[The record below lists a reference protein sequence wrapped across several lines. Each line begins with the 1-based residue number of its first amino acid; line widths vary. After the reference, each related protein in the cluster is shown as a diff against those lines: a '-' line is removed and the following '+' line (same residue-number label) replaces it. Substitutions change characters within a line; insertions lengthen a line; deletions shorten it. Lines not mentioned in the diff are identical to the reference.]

1 MKRTTTILIAICVS
15 ALFANGKQISQNAAL
30 SAARKYSRT
39 GQVAP
44 AKNLRSDKTN
54 NAPYYAFNLEQGYV
68 IVSGDDE
75 MTELVGYAENG
86 FFDAENVPPQMQL
99 WLDGYAE
106 YVAAVQSGKAKAR
119 KILLSDSPSV
129 VVEPLVTT
137 KWNQDAPF
145 NNFAPEYTDDNNNTQ
160 RCATGCAATAMAQI
174 MKFHNWPEQ
183 GVGHYSYEHQ
193 SFGTISSN
201 FSEHVYDWTN
211 MIDRYNNG
219 EYSNVQA
226 DAVALLMKDCGVSLN
241 MNYGPVSGA
250 SIYSYTPAFKN
261 YFRYSSR
268 TVNRSGCETAEF
280 TRIITDELQEGRP
293 IIYCGTGEDGG
304 HAFVVD
310 GYDTNYFLHVNWG
323 WGGYSD
329 GYFDMN
335 YMDPAGLGIGGGSG
349 AFKWNQGIVLARP
362 LKDGVEPY
370 EFIQQLCFV
379 LFNDVQGGIFCKQ
392 EMPANKGDDVTI
404 LLRNT
409 ANLSGESFFGSLN
422 VGVFDDSGALV
433 TMGNE
438 ERLENNNGELLEFQS
453 GRLYSVDLPMTLNTA
468 GIADGNY
475 IVRAMSKA
483 NGNVWRKFASTD
495 CLNMTVADGKV
506 SLVSP
511 TPNIS
516 LTGIGSYNGNVYKGN
531 PFSVNITI
539 HNGSSIP
546 ADGSILF
553 KVTDSETGDALSGSL
568 RAIVYDNCDFR
579 SNIAFSTTNDFF
591 AIGKTYNISFTGFQT
606 TDGKTLP
613 INNTIPLSFSIV
625 ENTEVQSSLTFF
637 NIEGSPFGMTVSN
650 ENFNKAD
657 DTMVSINCLG
667 NANEETY
674 QGYIAI
680 ETLNLHTGSKW
691 HTSLGLTERYIA
703 IETLNLH
710 TGSKWHT
717 SLGLTENIP
726 QGAYYPQINTPF
738 KALPIATADDGVY
751 RLSTVSQEIRNG
763 YLFPDWLYTTN
774 TSHIDFRVNGSDVT
788 VLHPVDEVAFS
799 AAPESYPTIGTNCTF
814 NLDLEN
820 KNDKSE
826 TISAGMYFVDQDNN
840 GIGLAQVDGIILKAY
855 EQQTVPVTV
864 FIDPAKFHERTHYAA
879 YPVIRKGESYILGVP
894 YEFNGATSGINDVN
908 AVNVKAYPNPVV
920 DVLHVNVEA
929 LRIDVYNAGGALVAD
944 ASNADSVNVAHLP
957 AGYYIAVVATAD
969 GTARIPFVK
978 K

>member
-1 MKRTTTILIAICVS
+1 MKRATTILIAICVS

-219 EYSNVQA
+219 EYSSEQA

-250 SIYSYTPAFKN
+250 SIYSYYPAFKN

-280 TRIITDELQEGRP
+280 TKIITDELQEGRP

-335 YMDPAGLGIGGGSG
+335 YMDPTGLGIGGGSG

-379 LFNDVQGGIFCKQ
+379 PYDDVKGGIFCEQ
-392 EMPANKGDDVTI
+392 EMPANKGDVVTI

-438 ERLENNNGELLEFQS
+438 ERIENNNGELLEFQS
-453 GRLYSVDLPMTLNTA
+453 GSLYSVDIPMTLNTA

-483 NGNVWRKFASTD
+483 DGDVWRKFASTD

-506 SLVSP
+506 YLSAP

-516 LTGIGSYNGNVYKGN
+516 MVGIGSYDTATYKG
-531 PFSVNITI
+531 FSFNADVTV
-539 HNGSSIP
+539 HNSSSIP
-546 ADGSILF
+546 VDGSIMF
-553 KVTDSETGDALSGSL
+553 TVTDSETGDALSGSL
-568 RAIVYDNCDFR
+568 RAIVYDNCDFKAR
-579 SNIAFSTTNDFF
+579 ISFPTTYDFF
-591 AIGKTYNISFTGFQT
+591 VIGKTYNISFTGFQT

-613 INNTIPLSFSIV
+613 INNAIPLSFSIV
-625 ENTEVQSSLTFF
+625 ENAEVQNSLTFF
-637 NIEGSPFGMTVSN
+637 NINGNPFGMTVSN
-650 ENFNKAD
+650 ENFSKTD
-657 DTMVSINCLG
+657 DTMVSINCIG
-667 NANEETY
+667 NANKETY
-674 QGYIAI
+674 MGYIGI
-680 ETLNLHTGSKW
+680 ETYNLHTGSKW
-691 HTSLGLTERYIA
+691 YSA
-703 IETLNLH
+703 IFKTVD
-710 TGSKWHT
+710 
-717 SLGLTENIP
+717 IP
-726 QGAYYPQINTPF
+726 QGAYYAQLNAPF
-738 KALPIATADDGVY
+738 KALPIATAAGDGVY
-751 RLSTVSQEIRNG
+751 RLSTVSREIRKE

-774 TSHIDFRVNGSDVT
+774 SSHIDFRVNGSDVT

-814 NLDLEN
+814 NIDLEN

-840 GIGLAQVDGIILKAY
+840 GIGLAQVDGITLKAY

-864 FIDPAKFHERTHYAA
+864 FIDPAKFHERSHYAA
-879 YPVIRKGESYILGVP
+879 YPVIRKGESYILGEP
-894 YEFNGATSGINDVN
+894 YEFNGAISGINDVN
-908 AVNVKAYPNPVV
+908 AVNVKAYPNPAV

>member
-129 VVEPLVTT
+129 VVEPLVST

-219 EYSNVQA
+219 EYSSEQA

-250 SIYSYTPAFKN
+250 SIYSYYPAFKN

-280 TRIITDELQEGRP
+280 TKIITDELQEGRP

-335 YMDPAGLGIGGGSG
+335 YMDPTGLGIGGGSG

-379 LFNDVQGGIFCKQ
+379 PYDDVKGGIFCEQ
-392 EMPANKGDDVTI
+392 EMPANKGDVVTI

-438 ERLENNNGELLEFQS
+438 ERIENNNGELLEFQS
-453 GRLYSVDLPMTLNTA
+453 GSLYSVDLPMTLNTA

-483 NGNVWRKFASTD
+483 DGDVWRKFASTD

-506 SLVSP
+506 YLSAP

-516 LTGIGSYNGNVYKGN
+516 MVGIGSYDTATYKG
-531 PFSVNITI
+531 FSFNADVTV
-539 HNGSSIP
+539 HNSSSIP
-546 ADGSILF
+546 VDGSIMF
-553 KVTDSETGDALSGSL
+553 TVTDSETGDALSGSL
-568 RAIVYDNCDFR
+568 RAIVYDNCDFKAR
-579 SNIAFSTTNDFF
+579 ISFPTTYDFF
-591 AIGKTYNISFTGFQT
+591 VIGKTYNISFTGFQT

-613 INNTIPLSFSIV
+613 INNAIPLSFSIV
-625 ENTEVQSSLTFF
+625 ENAEVQNSLTFF
-637 NIEGSPFGMTVSN
+637 NINGNPFGMTVSN
-650 ENFNKAD
+650 ENFSKTD
-657 DTMVSINCLG
+657 DTMVSINCIG
-667 NANEETY
+667 NANKETY
-674 QGYIAI
+674 MGYIGI
-680 ETLNLHTGSKW
+680 ETYNLHTGSKW
-691 HTSLGLTERYIA
+691 YSA
-703 IETLNLH
+703 IFKTVD
-710 TGSKWHT
+710 
-717 SLGLTENIP
+717 IP
-726 QGAYYPQINTPF
+726 QGAYYAQLNAPF
-738 KALPIATADDGVY
+738 KALPIATAAGDGVY
-751 RLSTVSQEIRNG
+751 RLSTVSREIRKE

-774 TSHIDFRVNGSDVT
+774 SSHIDFRVNGSDVT

-864 FIDPAKFHERTHYAA
+864 FIDPAKFHERSHYAA
-879 YPVIRKGESYILGVP
+879 YPVIRKGESYILGEP
-894 YEFNGATSGINDVN
+894 YEFNGAISGINDVN
-908 AVNVKAYPNPVV
+908 AVNVKAYPNPAV

>member
-219 EYSNVQA
+219 EYSSEQA

-250 SIYSYTPAFKN
+250 SIYSYYPAFKN

-280 TRIITDELQEGRP
+280 TKIITDELQEGRP

-335 YMDPAGLGIGGGSG
+335 YMDPTGLGIGGGSG

-379 LFNDVQGGIFCKQ
+379 PYDDVKGGIFCEQ
-392 EMPANKGDDVTI
+392 EMPANKGDVVTI

-438 ERLENNNGELLEFQS
+438 ERIENNNGELLEFQS
-453 GRLYSVDLPMTLNTA
+453 GSLYSVDLPMTLNTA

-483 NGNVWRKFASTD
+483 NGDVWRKFASTD

-506 SLVSP
+506 YLSAP

-516 LTGIGSYNGNVYKGN
+516 MVGIGSYDTATYKG
-531 PFSVNITI
+531 FSFNADVTV
-539 HNGSSIP
+539 HNSSSIP
-546 ADGSILF
+546 VDGSIMF
-553 KVTDSETGDALSGSL
+553 TVTDSETGDALSGSL
-568 RAIVYDNCDFR
+568 RAIVYDNCDFKAR
-579 SNIAFSTTNDFF
+579 ISFPTTYDFF
-591 AIGKTYNISFTGFQT
+591 VIGKTYNISFTGFQT

-613 INNTIPLSFSIV
+613 INNAIPLSFSIV
-625 ENTEVQSSLTFF
+625 ENAEVQNSLTFF
-637 NIEGSPFGMTVSN
+637 NIDGSPFGMTVSN
-650 ENFNKAD
+650 ENFSKTD
-657 DTMVSINCLG
+657 DTMVSINCIG
-667 NANEETY
+667 NANKETY
-674 QGYIAI
+674 MGYIGI
-680 ETLNLHTGSKW
+680 ETYNLHTGSKW
-691 HTSLGLTERYIA
+691 YSA
-703 IETLNLH
+703 IFKTVD
-710 TGSKWHT
+710 
-717 SLGLTENIP
+717 IP
-726 QGAYYPQINTPF
+726 QGAYYAQLNAPF
-738 KALPIATADDGVY
+738 KALPIATAAGDGVY
-751 RLSTVSQEIRNG
+751 RLSTVSREIRKE

-774 TSHIDFRVNGSDVT
+774 SSHIDFRVNGSDVT

-799 AAPESYPTIGTNCTF
+799 AAPESYPAIGTNCTF

-864 FIDPAKFHERTHYAA
+864 FIDPAKFHERSHYAA

-894 YEFNGATSGINDVN
+894 YEFNGAISGINDVN

>member
-99 WLDGYAE
+99 WLNGYAE

-280 TRIITDELQEGRP
+280 TKIITDELQEGRP

-335 YMDPAGLGIGGGSG
+335 YMDPTGLGIGGGSG

-379 LFNDVQGGIFCKQ
+379 LFNDVQGGIFCEQ

-422 VGVFDDSGALV
+422 VGVFDNSGALV

-438 ERLENNNGELLEFQS
+438 ERIENNNGELLEFQS
-453 GRLYSVDLPMTLNTA
+453 GSLYSVDLPMTLNTA

-483 NGNVWRKFASTD
+483 NGDVWRKFASTD

-506 SLVSP
+506 YLSAP
-511 TPNIS
+511 TPNI
-516 LTGIGSYNGNVYKGN
+516 TMVGIGSYDTATYKG
-531 PFSVNITI
+531 FSFNADVTV
-539 HNGSSIP
+539 HNSSSIP
-546 ADGSILF
+546 VDGSIMF
-553 KVTDSETGDALSGSL
+553 TVTDSETGDALSGSL
-568 RAIVYDNCDFR
+568 RAIVYDNCDFKAR
-579 SNIAFSTTNDFF
+579 ISFPTTSDFF
-591 AIGKTYNISFTGFQT
+591 VIGKTYNISFTGFQT

-613 INNTIPLSFSIV
+613 INNAIPLSFSIV
-625 ENTEVQSSLTFF
+625 ENAEVQNSLTFF
-637 NIEGSPFGMTVSN
+637 NINGNPFGMTVSN
-650 ENFNKAD
+650 ENFSKTD
-657 DTMVSINCLG
+657 DTMVSINCIG
-667 NANEETY
+667 NANKETY
-674 QGYIAI
+674 MGYIGI
-680 ETLNLHTGSKW
+680 ETYNLHTGSKW
-691 HTSLGLTERYIA
+691 YSA
-703 IETLNLH
+703 IFKTIDI
-710 TGSKWHT
+710 T
-717 SLGLTENIP
+717 
-726 QGAYYPQINTPF
+726 QGAYYAQLNAPF
-738 KALPIATADDGVY
+738 KALPIATAAGDGVY
-751 RLSTVSQEIRNG
+751 RLSTVSREIRKE

-774 TSHIDFRVNGSDVT
+774 SSHIDFRVNGSDVT

-840 GIGLAQVDGIILKAY
+840 GIGLAQVDGITLKAY

-864 FIDPAKFHERTHYAA
+864 FIDPAKFHEGTHYAA

-908 AVNVKAYPNPVV
+908 AVNVKAYPNPAV

-929 LRIDVYNAGGALVAD
+929 QRIDVYNAGGALVAN

>member
-44 AKNLRSDKTN
+44 AKNLRSEKTN

-379 LFNDVQGGIFCKQ
+379 LFNDVQGGIFCEQ

-422 VGVFDDSGALV
+422 VGVFNDSGALV

-438 ERLENNNGELLEFQS
+438 ERIENNNGELLEFQS
-453 GRLYSVDLPMTLNTA
+453 GSLYSVDLPMTLNTA

-483 NGNVWRKFASTD
+483 NGDVWRKFASTD
-495 CLNMTVADGKV
+495 CLNITVADGKV
-506 SLVSP
+506 YLSAP

-591 AIGKTYNISFTGFQT
+591 AIGKTYNISFTEFQT

-613 INNTIPLSFSIV
+613 INNAIPLSFSIV
-625 ENTEVQSSLTFF
+625 ENAEVQNSLTFF
-637 NIEGSPFGMTVSN
+637 NINGNPFGMTVSN
-650 ENFNKAD
+650 ENFSKAD

-674 QGYIAI
+674 QG
-680 ETLNLHTGSKW
+680 
-691 HTSLGLTERYIA
+691 YIA

-751 RLSTVSQEIRNG
+751 RLSTVSREIRKE

-774 TSHIDFRVNGSDVT
+774 SSYIDFRVNGSDVT

-864 FIDPAKFHERTHYAA
+864 FIDPAKFHEGTHYAA
-879 YPVIRKGESYILGVP
+879 YPVIFKGESYISGEP

-908 AVNVKAYPNPVV
+908 AVNVKAYPNPAV

>member
-250 SIYSYTPAFKN
+250 SIYSYYPAFKN

-280 TRIITDELQEGRP
+280 TKIITDELQEGRP

-335 YMDPAGLGIGGGSG
+335 YMDPTGLGIGGGSG

-379 LFNDVQGGIFCKQ
+379 PYDDVKGGIFCEQ
-392 EMPANKGDDVTI
+392 EMPANKGDVVTI

-438 ERLENNNGELLEFQS
+438 ERIENNNGELLEFQS
-453 GRLYSVDLPMTLNTA
+453 GSLYSVDLPMTLNTA

-483 NGNVWRKFASTD
+483 NGDVWRKFASTD

-506 SLVSP
+506 YLSAP

-516 LTGIGSYNGNVYKGN
+516 MVGIGSYDTATYKG
-531 PFSVNITI
+531 FSFNADVTV
-539 HNGSSIP
+539 HNSSSIP
-546 ADGSILF
+546 VDGSIMF
-553 KVTDSETGDALSGSL
+553 TVTDSETGDALSGSL
-568 RAIVYDNCDFR
+568 RAIVYDNCDFKAR
-579 SNIAFSTTNDFF
+579 ISFPTTYDFF
-591 AIGKTYNISFTGFQT
+591 VIGKTYNISFTGFQT

-613 INNTIPLSFSIV
+613 INNAIPLSFYIV
-625 ENTEVQSSLTFF
+625 ENAEVQNSLTFF
-637 NIEGSPFGMTVSN
+637 NINGNPFGMTVSN
-650 ENFNKAD
+650 ENFSKTD
-657 DTMVSINCLG
+657 DTMVSINCIG
-667 NANEETY
+667 NANKETY
-674 QGYIAI
+674 MGYIGI
-680 ETLNLHTGSKW
+680 ETYNLHTGSKW
-691 HTSLGLTERYIA
+691 YSA
-703 IETLNLH
+703 IFKTVD
-710 TGSKWHT
+710 
-717 SLGLTENIP
+717 IP
-726 QGAYYPQINTPF
+726 QGAYYAQLNAPF
-738 KALPIATADDGVY
+738 KALPIATAAGDGVY
-751 RLSTVSQEIRNG
+751 RLSTVSREIRKE

-774 TSHIDFRVNGSDVT
+774 SSHIDFRVNGSDVT

-799 AAPESYPTIGTNCTF
+799 AAPESYPAIGTNCTF

-855 EQQTVPVTV
+855 EQHTVPVTV
-864 FIDPAKFHERTHYAA
+864 FIDPAKFHERSHYAA

-894 YEFNGATSGINDVN
+894 YEFNGAISGINDVN
-908 AVNVKAYPNPVV
+908 AVNVKAYPNPAV

-929 LRIDVYNAGGALVAD
+929 LRIDVYNAGGVLVAD

>member
-1 MKRTTTILIAICVS
+1 MRIGIIRQWKTDFPECSPFGCAQIL
-15 ALFANGKQISQNAAL
+15 QNWT
-30 SAARKYSRT
+30 SR
-39 GQVAP
+39 P

-193 SFGTISSN
+193 SFGTISSD
-201 FSEHVYDWTN
+201 FSKHVYDWTN

-280 TRIITDELQEGRP
+280 TKIITDELQEGRP

-379 LFNDVQGGIFCKQ
+379 LFNDVQGGIFCEQ
-392 EMPANKGDDVTI
+392 EMPANKGDVVTI

-691 HTSLGLTERYIA
+691 HTSLGLTE
-703 IETLNLH
+703 
-710 TGSKWHT
+710 
-717 SLGLTENIP
+717 NIP

-751 RLSTVSQEIRNG
+751 RLSTVSREIRKE

-864 FIDPAKFHERTHYAA
+864 FIDTAKFHEGTHYIA
-879 YPVIRKGESYILGVP
+879 YPVIFKGESYISGEP

-908 AVNVKAYPNPVV
+908 AVNVKVYPNPVV
-920 DVLHVNVEA
+920 NVLHVNVEA

>member
-1 MKRTTTILIAICVS
+1 MRIGIIRQWKTDFPECSPFGCAQIL
-15 ALFANGKQISQNAAL
+15 QNWT
-30 SAARKYSRT
+30 SR
-39 GQVAP
+39 P

-268 TVNRSGCETAEF
+268 TINRSGCETAEF

-438 ERLENNNGELLEFQS
+438 ERIENNNGELLEFQS

-691 HTSLGLTERYIA
+691 HTSLGLTE
-703 IETLNLH
+703 
-710 TGSKWHT
+710 
-717 SLGLTENIP
+717 NIP

-840 GIGLAQVDGIILKAY
+840 GIGLAQVDGITLKAY

-864 FIDPAKFHERTHYAA
+864 FIDTAKFHEGTHYIA
-879 YPVIRKGESYILGVP
+879 YPVIFKGESYISGEP

-908 AVNVKAYPNPVV
+908 AVNVKVYPNPVV
-920 DVLHVNVEA
+920 NVLHVNVEA

>member
-1 MKRTTTILIAICVS
+1 MRIGIIRQWKTDFPECSPFGCAQIL
-15 ALFANGKQISQNAAL
+15 QNWT
-30 SAARKYSRT
+30 SR
-39 GQVAP
+39 P

-625 ENTEVQSSLTFF
+625 ENAEVQNSLTFF
-637 NIEGSPFGMTVSN
+637 NINGNPFGMTVSN
-650 ENFNKAD
+650 ENFSKTD
-657 DTMVSINCLG
+657 DTMVSINCIG
-667 NANEETY
+667 NANKETY
-674 QGYIAI
+674 MGYIGI
-680 ETLNLHTGSKW
+680 ET
-691 HTSLGLTERYIA
+691 Y
-703 IETLNLH
+703 NLH

-774 TSHIDFRVNGSDVT
+774 SSHIDFRVNGSDVT

-814 NLDLEN
+814 NLNLEN

-840 GIGLAQVDGIILKAY
+840 GIGLAQVDGITLKAY

-864 FIDPAKFHERTHYAA
+864 FIDTAKFHEGTHYIA
-879 YPVIRKGESYILGVP
+879 YPVIFKGESYISGEP

-908 AVNVKAYPNPVV
+908 AVNVKVYPNPVV
-920 DVLHVNVEA
+920 NVLHVNVEA

>member
-219 EYSNVQA
+219 EYSNMQA

-250 SIYSYTPAFKN
+250 SIYSYYPAFKN

-280 TRIITDELQEGRP
+280 TKIITDELQEGRP
-293 IIYCGTGEDGG
+293 LIYCGTGEDGG

-335 YMDPAGLGIGGGSG
+335 YMDPTGLGIGGGSG

-379 LFNDVQGGIFCKQ
+379 PYDDVKGGIFCEQ
-392 EMPANKGDDVTI
+392 EMPANKGDVVTI

-438 ERLENNNGELLEFQS
+438 ERIENNNGELLEFQS
-453 GRLYSVDLPMTLNTA
+453 GSLYSVDLPMTLNTA

-506 SLVSP
+506 YLSAP

-516 LTGIGSYNGNVYKGN
+516 MVGIGSYDTATYKG
-531 PFSVNITI
+531 FSFNADVTV
-539 HNGSSIP
+539 HNSSSIP
-546 ADGSILF
+546 VDGSIMF
-553 KVTDSETGDALSGSL
+553 TVTDSETGDALSGSL
-568 RAIVYDNCDFR
+568 RAIVYDNCDFKAR
-579 SNIAFSTTNDFF
+579 ISFPTTYDFF
-591 AIGKTYNISFTGFQT
+591 VIGKTYNISFTGFQT

-613 INNTIPLSFSIV
+613 INNAIPLSFSIV
-625 ENTEVQSSLTFF
+625 ENAEVQNSLTFF
-637 NIEGSPFGMTVSN
+637 NINGNPFGMTVSN
-650 ENFNKAD
+650 ENFSKTD
-657 DTMVSINCLG
+657 DTMVSINCIG
-667 NANEETY
+667 NANKETY
-674 QGYIAI
+674 MGYIGI
-680 ETLNLHTGSKW
+680 ETYNLHTGSKW
-691 HTSLGLTERYIA
+691 YSA
-703 IETLNLH
+703 IFKTVD
-710 TGSKWHT
+710 
-717 SLGLTENIP
+717 IP
-726 QGAYYPQINTPF
+726 QGAYYAQLNAPF
-738 KALPIATADDGVY
+738 KALPIATAAGDGVY
-751 RLSTVSQEIRNG
+751 RLSTVSREIRKE

-774 TSHIDFRVNGSDVT
+774 SSHIDFRVNGSDVT

-864 FIDPAKFHERTHYAA
+864 FIDPAKFLERSHYAA

-894 YEFNGATSGINDVN
+894 YEFNGAISGINDVN
-908 AVNVKAYPNPVV
+908 AVNVKAYPNPAV

>member
-219 EYSNVQA
+219 EYSNMQA
-226 DAVALLMKDCGVSLN
+226 DAVALLMKDCGVSFN

-250 SIYSYTPAFKN
+250 SIYSYYPAFKN

-280 TRIITDELQEGRP
+280 TKIITDELQEGRP
-293 IIYCGTGEDGG
+293 LIYCGTGEDGG

-335 YMDPAGLGIGGGSG
+335 YMDPTGLGIGGGSG

-379 LFNDVQGGIFCKQ
+379 PYDDVKGGIFCEQ

-438 ERLENNNGELLEFQS
+438 ERIENNNGELLEFQS
-453 GRLYSVDLPMTLNTA
+453 GSLYSVDLPMTLNTA

-483 NGNVWRKFASTD
+483 DGDVWRKFASTD

-506 SLVSP
+506 YLSAP

-516 LTGIGSYNGNVYKGN
+516 MVGIGSYDTATYKG
-531 PFSVNITI
+531 FSFNADVTV
-539 HNGSSIP
+539 HNSSSIP
-546 ADGSILF
+546 VDGSIMF
-553 KVTDSETGDALSGSL
+553 TVTDSETGDALSGSL
-568 RAIVYDNCDFR
+568 RAIVYDNCDFKAR
-579 SNIAFSTTNDFF
+579 ISFPTTYDFF
-591 AIGKTYNISFTGFQT
+591 VIGKTYNISFTGFQT

-613 INNTIPLSFSIV
+613 INNAIPLSFSIV
-625 ENTEVQSSLTFF
+625 ENAEVQNSLTFF
-637 NIEGSPFGMTVSN
+637 NINGNPFGMTVSN
-650 ENFNKAD
+650 ENFSKTD
-657 DTMVSINCLG
+657 DTMVSINCIG
-667 NANEETY
+667 NANKETY
-674 QGYIAI
+674 MGYIGI
-680 ETLNLHTGSKW
+680 ETYNLHTGSKW
-691 HTSLGLTERYIA
+691 YSA
-703 IETLNLH
+703 IFKTVD
-710 TGSKWHT
+710 
-717 SLGLTENIP
+717 IP
-726 QGAYYPQINTPF
+726 QGAYYAQLNAPF
-738 KALPIATADDGVY
+738 KALPIATAAGDGVY
-751 RLSTVSQEIRNG
+751 RLSTVSREIRKE

-774 TSHIDFRVNGSDVT
+774 SSHIDFRVNGSDVT

-864 FIDPAKFHERTHYAA
+864 FIDPAKFHERSHYAA

-894 YEFNGATSGINDVN
+894 YEFNGAISGINDVN
-908 AVNVKAYPNPVV
+908 AVNVKAYPNPAV

>member
-1 MKRTTTILIAICVS
+1 MRIGIIRQWKTDFPECSPFGCAQIL
-15 ALFANGKQISQNAAL
+15 QNWT
-30 SAARKYSRT
+30 SRAR
-39 GQVAP
+39 
-44 AKNLRSDKTN
+44 KNLRSDKTN

-280 TRIITDELQEGRP
+280 TKIITDELQEGRP

-379 LFNDVQGGIFCKQ
+379 LFNDVQGGIFCEQ
-392 EMPANKGDDVTI
+392 EMPANKGDVVTI

-438 ERLENNNGELLEFQS
+438 ERIENNNGELLEFQS
-453 GRLYSVDLPMTLNTA
+453 GSLYSVDLPMTLNTA

-691 HTSLGLTERYIA
+691 HTSLGLTE
-703 IETLNLH
+703 
-710 TGSKWHT
+710 
-717 SLGLTENIP
+717 NIP

-840 GIGLAQVDGIILKAY
+840 GIGLAQVDGITLKAY

-879 YPVIRKGESYILGVP
+879 YPVIRKGESYILGEP

-908 AVNVKAYPNPVV
+908 AVNVKAYPNPAV

-929 LRIDVYNAGGALVAD
+929 LRIDVYNAGGTLVAD

>member
-54 NAPYYAFNLEQGYV
+54 NAPYYAFNLEQGYI

-99 WLDGYAE
+99 WLDRYAE
-106 YVAAVQSGKAKAR
+106 YVAAVQCGKAKAR

-250 SIYSYTPAFKN
+250 SIYSYYPAFKN

-280 TRIITDELQEGRP
+280 TKIITDELQEGRP

-335 YMDPAGLGIGGGSG
+335 YMDPTGLGIGGGSG

-379 LFNDVQGGIFCKQ
+379 PYDDVKGGIFCEQ
-392 EMPANKGDDVTI
+392 EMPANKGDVVTI

-438 ERLENNNGELLEFQS
+438 ERIENNNGELLEFQS
-453 GRLYSVDLPMTLNTA
+453 GSLYSVDLPMTLNTA

-483 NGNVWRKFASTD
+483 NGDVWRKFASTD

-506 SLVSP
+506 YLSAP

-516 LTGIGSYNGNVYKGN
+516 MVGIGSYDTATYKG
-531 PFSVNITI
+531 FSFNADVTV
-539 HNGSSIP
+539 HNSSSIP
-546 ADGSILF
+546 VDGSIMF
-553 KVTDSETGDALSGSL
+553 TVTDSETGDALSGSL
-568 RAIVYDNCDFR
+568 RAIVYDNCDFKAR
-579 SNIAFSTTNDFF
+579 ISFPTTYDFF
-591 AIGKTYNISFTGFQT
+591 VIGKTYNISFTGFQT

-613 INNTIPLSFSIV
+613 INNAIPLSFSIV
-625 ENTEVQSSLTFF
+625 ENAEVQNSLTFF
-637 NIEGSPFGMTVSN
+637 NIEGNPFGMTVSN
-650 ENFNKAD
+650 ENFSKTDN
-657 DTMVSINCLG
+657 TMVSINGIG
-667 NANEETY
+667 NANKETY
-674 QGYIAI
+674 MGYIGI
-680 ETLNLHTGSKW
+680 ETYNLHTGSKW
-691 HTSLGLTERYIA
+691 YSA
-703 IETLNLH
+703 IFKTVD
-710 TGSKWHT
+710 
-717 SLGLTENIP
+717 IP
-726 QGAYYPQINTPF
+726 QGAYYAQLNAPF
-738 KALPIATADDGVY
+738 KALPIATAAGDGVY
-751 RLSTVSQEIRNG
+751 RLSTVSREIRKE

-774 TSHIDFRVNGSDVT
+774 SSHIDFRVNGSDVT

-864 FIDPAKFHERTHYAA
+864 FIDPAKFHERSHYAA

-894 YEFNGATSGINDVN
+894 YEFNGAISGINDVN
-908 AVNVKAYPNPVV
+908 AVNVKAYPNPAV

>member
-219 EYSNVQA
+219 EYSNMQA

-250 SIYSYTPAFKN
+250 SIYSYYPAFKN

-280 TRIITDELQEGRP
+280 TKIITDELQEGRP

-335 YMDPAGLGIGGGSG
+335 YMDPTGLGIGGGSG

-379 LFNDVQGGIFCKQ
+379 PYDDVKGGIFCEQ
-392 EMPANKGDDVTI
+392 EMPANKGDVVTI

-438 ERLENNNGELLEFQS
+438 ERIENNNGDLLEFQS
-453 GRLYSVDLPMTLNTA
+453 GSLYSVDLPMTLNTA

-483 NGNVWRKFASTD
+483 DGDVWRKFASTD

-506 SLVSP
+506 YLSAP

-516 LTGIGSYNGNVYKGN
+516 MVGIGSYDTATYKG
-531 PFSVNITI
+531 FSFNADVTV
-539 HNGSSIP
+539 HNSSSIP
-546 ADGSILF
+546 VDGSIMF
-553 KVTDSETGDALSGSL
+553 TVTDSETGDALSGSL
-568 RAIVYDNCDFR
+568 RAIVYDNCDFKAR
-579 SNIAFSTTNDFF
+579 ISFPTTYDFF
-591 AIGKTYNISFTGFQT
+591 VIGKTYNISFTGFQT

-613 INNTIPLSFSIV
+613 INNAIPLSFSIV
-625 ENTEVQSSLTFF
+625 ENAEVQNSLTFF
-637 NIEGSPFGMTVSN
+637 NINGNPFGMTVSN
-650 ENFNKAD
+650 ENFSKTD
-657 DTMVSINCLG
+657 DTMVSINCIG
-667 NANEETY
+667 NANKETY
-674 QGYIAI
+674 MGYIGI
-680 ETLNLHTGSKW
+680 ETYNLHTGSKW
-691 HTSLGLTERYIA
+691 YSA
-703 IETLNLH
+703 IFKTVD
-710 TGSKWHT
+710 
-717 SLGLTENIP
+717 IP
-726 QGAYYPQINTPF
+726 QGAYYAQLNAPF
-738 KALPIATADDGVY
+738 KALPIATAAGDGVY
-751 RLSTVSQEIRNG
+751 RLSTVSREISKE

-774 TSHIDFRVNGSDVT
+774 SSHIDFRVNGSDVT

-864 FIDPAKFHERTHYAA
+864 FIDPAKFHERSHYAA

-894 YEFNGATSGINDVN
+894 YEFNGAISGINDVN

>member
-129 VVEPLVTT
+129 VVEPLVST

-193 SFGTISSN
+193 SFGTISSD

-506 SLVSP
+506 YLSAP

-691 HTSLGLTERYIA
+691 HTSLGLTE
-703 IETLNLH
+703 
-710 TGSKWHT
+710 
-717 SLGLTENIP
+717 NIP

-814 NLDLEN
+814 NLNLEN

-840 GIGLAQVDGIILKAY
+840 GIGLAQVDGITLKAY

-864 FIDPAKFHERTHYAA
+864 FIDTAKFHEGTHYIA
-879 YPVIRKGESYILGVP
+879 YPVIFKGESYISGEP

-908 AVNVKAYPNPVV
+908 AVNVKVYPNPVV
-920 DVLHVNVEA
+920 NVLHVNVEA

>member
-183 GVGHYSYEHQ
+183 GVGYYSYEHETL
-193 SFGTISSN
+193 GTISSN

-219 EYSNVQA
+219 EYSSEQA

-250 SIYSYTPAFKN
+250 SIYSYYPAFKN

-280 TRIITDELQEGRP
+280 TKIITDELQEGRP
-293 IIYCGTGEDGG
+293 LIYCGTGEDGG

-335 YMDPAGLGIGGGSG
+335 YMDPTGLGIGGGSG

-379 LFNDVQGGIFCKQ
+379 PYNDVKGGIFGEQ
-392 EMPANKGDDVTI
+392 EMPANRGDDVTI

-438 ERLENNNGELLEFQS
+438 ERIENNNGELLEFQS
-453 GRLYSVDLPMTLNTA
+453 GSLYSVDLPMTLNTA

-483 NGNVWRKFASTD
+483 DGDVWRKFASTD

-506 SLVSP
+506 YLSAP

-516 LTGIGSYNGNVYKGN
+516 MVGIGSYDTATYKG
-531 PFSVNITI
+531 FSFNADVTV
-539 HNGSSIP
+539 HNSSSIP
-546 ADGSILF
+546 VDGSIMF
-553 KVTDSETGDALSGSL
+553 TVTDSETGDALSGSL
-568 RAIVYDNCDFR
+568 RAIVYDNCDFKAR
-579 SNIAFSTTNDFF
+579 ISFPTTYDFF
-591 AIGKTYNISFTGFQT
+591 VIGKTYNISFTGFQT

-613 INNTIPLSFSIV
+613 INNAIPLSFSIV
-625 ENTEVQSSLTFF
+625 ENAEVQNSLTFF
-637 NIEGSPFGMTVSN
+637 NINGNPFGMTVSN
-650 ENFNKAD
+650 ENFSKTD
-657 DTMVSINCLG
+657 DTMVSINCIG
-667 NANEETY
+667 NANKETY
-674 QGYIAI
+674 MGYIGI
-680 ETLNLHTGSKW
+680 ETYNLHTGSKW
-691 HTSLGLTERYIA
+691 YSA
-703 IETLNLH
+703 IFKTVD
-710 TGSKWHT
+710 
-717 SLGLTENIP
+717 IP
-726 QGAYYPQINTPF
+726 QGAYYAQLNAPF
-738 KALPIATADDGVY
+738 KALPIATAAGDGVY
-751 RLSTVSQEIRNG
+751 RLSTVSREIRKE

-774 TSHIDFRVNGSDVT
+774 SSHIDFRVNGSDVT

-864 FIDPAKFHERTHYAA
+864 FIDPAKFHERSHYAA

-894 YEFNGATSGINDVN
+894 YEFNGAISGINDVN
-908 AVNVKAYPNPVV
+908 AVNVKAYPNPAV

-957 AGYYIAVVATAD
+957 AGYYIAVVATTD

>member
-219 EYSNVQA
+219 EYSSEQA

-250 SIYSYTPAFKN
+250 SIYSYYPAFKN

-280 TRIITDELQEGRP
+280 TKIITDELQEGRP

-335 YMDPAGLGIGGGSG
+335 YMDPTGLGIGGGSG

-379 LFNDVQGGIFCKQ
+379 PYDDVKGGIFCEQ
-392 EMPANKGDDVTI
+392 EMPANKGDVVTI

-438 ERLENNNGELLEFQS
+438 ERIENNNGELLEFQS
-453 GRLYSVDLPMTLNTA
+453 GSLYSVDLPMTLNTA

-483 NGNVWRKFASTD
+483 NGDVWRKFASTD

-506 SLVSP
+506 YLSAP

-516 LTGIGSYNGNVYKGN
+516 MVGIGSYDTATYKG
-531 PFSVNITI
+531 FSFNADVTV
-539 HNGSSIP
+539 HNSSSIP
-546 ADGSILF
+546 VDGSIMF
-553 KVTDSETGDALSGSL
+553 TVTDSETGDALSGSL
-568 RAIVYDNCDFR
+568 RAIVYDNCDFKAR
-579 SNIAFSTTNDFF
+579 ISFPTTYDFF
-591 AIGKTYNISFTGFQT
+591 VIGKTYNISFTGFQT

-613 INNTIPLSFSIV
+613 INNAIPLSFSIV
-625 ENTEVQSSLTFF
+625 ENAEVQNSLTFF
-637 NIEGSPFGMTVSN
+637 NINGNPFGMTVSN
-650 ENFNKAD
+650 ENFSKTD
-657 DTMVSINCLG
+657 DTMVSINCIG
-667 NANEETY
+667 NANKETY
-674 QGYIAI
+674 MGYIGI
-680 ETLNLHTGSKW
+680 ETYNLHTGSKW
-691 HTSLGLTERYIA
+691 YSA
-703 IETLNLH
+703 IFKTVD
-710 TGSKWHT
+710 
-717 SLGLTENIP
+717 IP
-726 QGAYYPQINTPF
+726 QGAYYAQLNAPF
-738 KALPIATADDGVY
+738 KALPIATAAGDGVY
-751 RLSTVSQEIRNG
+751 RLSTVSREIRKE

-774 TSHIDFRVNGSDVT
+774 SSHIDFRVNGSDVT

-855 EQQTVPVTV
+855 EQQTVPVSV
-864 FIDPAKFHERTHYAA
+864 FIDPAKFHERSHYAA
-879 YPVIRKGESYILGVP
+879 YPVIRKGESYILGEP
-894 YEFNGATSGINDVN
+894 YEFNGAISGINDVN
-908 AVNVKAYPNPVV
+908 AVNVKAYPNPAV

>member
-1 MKRTTTILIAICVS
+1 
-15 ALFANGKQISQNAAL
+15 
-30 SAARKYSRT
+30 
-39 GQVAP
+39 
-44 AKNLRSDKTN
+44 
-54 NAPYYAFNLEQGYV
+54 
-68 IVSGDDE
+68 
-75 MTELVGYAENG
+75 
-86 FFDAENVPPQMQL
+86 MQL

-193 SFGTISSN
+193 SFGTISSD

-625 ENTEVQSSLTFF
+625 ENTEEQSSLTFF

-674 QGYIAI
+674 QG
-680 ETLNLHTGSKW
+680 
-691 HTSLGLTERYIA
+691 YIA

-814 NLDLEN
+814 NLNLEN

-855 EQQTVPVTV
+855 DEQQTVPVTV

-879 YPVIRKGESYILGVP
+879 YPVIRKGESYILGEP

-908 AVNVKAYPNPVV
+908 AVNVKAYPNPAV

>member
-54 NAPYYAFNLEQGYV
+54 NTPYYAFNLEQGYV

-86 FFDAENVPPQMQL
+86 FFDAKNVPPQMQL
-99 WLDGYAE
+99 WLNGYAE

-280 TRIITDELQEGRP
+280 TKIITDELQEGRP

-335 YMDPAGLGIGGGSG
+335 YMDPTGLGIGGGSG

-475 IVRAMSKA
+475 IVRAMSKV

-691 HTSLGLTERYIA
+691 HTSLGLTE
-703 IETLNLH
+703 
-710 TGSKWHT
+710 
-717 SLGLTENIP
+717 NIP

-864 FIDPAKFHERTHYAA
+864 FIDPAKFHEGTHYAA
-879 YPVIRKGESYILGVP
+879 YPVIRKGESYISGEP

-908 AVNVKAYPNPVV
+908 AINVKAYPNPVV

-929 LRIDVYNAGGALVAD
+929 LRIDVYNAGGTLVAD
-944 ASNADSVNVAHLP
+944 ASNADAVNVAHLP

>member
-129 VVEPLVTT
+129 VVEPLVST

-193 SFGTISSN
+193 SFGTISSD

-392 EMPANKGDDVTI
+392 EMPANKGDVVTI

-438 ERLENNNGELLEFQS
+438 ERIENNNGELLEFQS

-691 HTSLGLTERYIA
+691 HTSLGLTE
-703 IETLNLH
+703 
-710 TGSKWHT
+710 
-717 SLGLTENIP
+717 NIP

-814 NLDLEN
+814 NLNLEN

-855 EQQTVPVTV
+855 DEQQTVPVTV
-864 FIDPAKFHERTHYAA
+864 FIDTAKFHEGTHYIA
-879 YPVIRKGESYILGVP
+879 YPVIFKGESYISGEP

-908 AVNVKAYPNPVV
+908 AVNVKVYPNPVV
-920 DVLHVNVEA
+920 NVLHVNVEA

-957 AGYYIAVVATAD
+957 AGYYIAVAATAD

>member
-280 TRIITDELQEGRP
+280 TKIITDELQEGRP

-335 YMDPAGLGIGGGSG
+335 YMDPTGLGIGGGSG

-379 LFNDVQGGIFCKQ
+379 LFNDVQGGIFCEQ

-438 ERLENNNGELLEFQS
+438 ERIENNNGELLEFQS
-453 GRLYSVDLPMTLNTA
+453 GSLYSVDLPMTLNTA

-483 NGNVWRKFASTD
+483 NGDVWRKFASTD
-495 CLNMTVADGKV
+495 CLNMTVVGGKV

-613 INNTIPLSFSIV
+613 INNAIPLSFSIV
-625 ENTEVQSSLTFF
+625 ENAEVQSSLTFF
-637 NIEGSPFGMTVSN
+637 NINGNPFGMTVSN
-650 ENFNKAD
+650 ENFSKAD

-691 HTSLGLTERYIA
+691 HS
-703 IETLNLH
+703 
-710 TGSKWHT
+710 

-738 KALPIATADDGVY
+738 KALPIATAGDGVY

-763 YLFPDWLYTTN
+763 YQFPDWLYTTN

-840 GIGLAQVDGIILKAY
+840 GIGLAQVDGITLKAY

-864 FIDPAKFHERTHYAA
+864 FIDPAKFHERTHYIA
-879 YPVIRKGESYILGVP
+879 YPVIFKGESYISGEP

-908 AVNVKAYPNPVV
+908 AINVKAYPNPAV

>member
-129 VVEPLVTT
+129 VVEPLVST

-193 SFGTISSN
+193 SFGTISSD

-268 TVNRSGCETAEF
+268 TINRSGCETAEF
-280 TRIITDELQEGRP
+280 TKIITDELQEGRP

-335 YMDPAGLGIGGGSG
+335 YMDPTGLGIGGGSG

-379 LFNDVQGGIFCKQ
+379 LFNDVQGGIFCEQ
-392 EMPANKGDDVTI
+392 EMPANKGDVVTI

-438 ERLENNNGELLEFQS
+438 ERIENNNGELLEFQS

-613 INNTIPLSFSIV
+613 INNAIPLSFSIV
-625 ENTEVQSSLTFF
+625 ENAEVQSSLTFF
-637 NIEGSPFGMTVSN
+637 NINGNPFGMTVSN
-650 ENFNKAD
+650 ENFSKAD

-674 QGYIAI
+674 QG
-680 ETLNLHTGSKW
+680 
-691 HTSLGLTERYIA
+691 YIA

-774 TSHIDFRVNGSDVT
+774 SSHIDFRVNGSDVT

-864 FIDPAKFHERTHYAA
+864 FIDPTKFHERTHYIA
-879 YPVIRKGESYILGVP
+879 YPVIFKGESYISGEP

-908 AVNVKAYPNPVV
+908 AVNVKVYPNPVV
-920 DVLHVNVEA
+920 NVLHVNVEA

>member
-99 WLDGYAE
+99 WLDRYAE

-119 KILLSDSPSV
+119 KILLSNSPSV

-335 YMDPAGLGIGGGSG
+335 YMDPTGLGIGGGSG

-379 LFNDVQGGIFCKQ
+379 LFNDVQGGIFCEQ
-392 EMPANKGDDVTI
+392 EMPANKGDVVTI

-438 ERLENNNGELLEFQS
+438 ERIENNNGELLEFQS
-453 GRLYSVDLPMTLNTA
+453 GSLYSVDLPMTLNTA

-691 HTSLGLTERYIA
+691 HTSLGLTE
-703 IETLNLH
+703 
-710 TGSKWHT
+710 
-717 SLGLTENIP
+717 NIP

-879 YPVIRKGESYILGVP
+879 YPVIRKGESYILGEP

-908 AVNVKAYPNPVV
+908 AVNVKAYPNPAV

>member
-193 SFGTISSN
+193 SFGIISSN
-201 FSEHVYDWTN
+201 FSEHVYDWTD

-280 TRIITDELQEGRP
+280 TKIITDELQEGRP

-335 YMDPAGLGIGGGSG
+335 YMDPTGLGIGGGSG

-379 LFNDVQGGIFCKQ
+379 PYDDVKGGIFCEQ
-392 EMPANKGDDVTI
+392 EMPANKGDVVTI

-438 ERLENNNGELLEFQS
+438 ERIENNNGELLEFQS
-453 GRLYSVDLPMTLNTA
+453 GSLYSVDLPMTLNTA

-483 NGNVWRKFASTD
+483 DGDVWRKFASTD

-506 SLVSP
+506 YLSAP

-516 LTGIGSYNGNVYKGN
+516 MVGIGSYDTATYKG
-531 PFSVNITI
+531 FSFNADVTV
-539 HNGSSIP
+539 HNSSSIP
-546 ADGSILF
+546 VDGSIMF
-553 KVTDSETGDALSGSL
+553 TVTDSETGDALSGSL
-568 RAIVYDNCDFR
+568 RAIVYDNCDFKAR
-579 SNIAFSTTNDFF
+579 ISFPTTYDFF
-591 AIGKTYNISFTGFQT
+591 VIGKTYNISFTGFQT

-613 INNTIPLSFSIV
+613 INNAIPLSFSIV
-625 ENTEVQSSLTFF
+625 ENAEVQNSLTFF
-637 NIEGSPFGMTVSN
+637 NINGNPFGMTVSN
-650 ENFNKAD
+650 ENFSKTD
-657 DTMVSINCLG
+657 DTMVSINCIG
-667 NANEETY
+667 NANKETY
-674 QGYIAI
+674 MGYIGI
-680 ETLNLHTGSKW
+680 ETYNLHTGSKW
-691 HTSLGLTERYIA
+691 YSA
-703 IETLNLH
+703 IFKTVD
-710 TGSKWHT
+710 
-717 SLGLTENIP
+717 IP
-726 QGAYYPQINTPF
+726 QGAYYAQLNAPF
-738 KALPIATADDGVY
+738 KALPIATAAGDGVY
-751 RLSTVSQEIRNG
+751 RLSTVSREIRKE

-774 TSHIDFRVNGSDVT
+774 SSHIDFRVNGSDVT

-864 FIDPAKFHERTHYAA
+864 FIDPAKFHERSHYAA

-894 YEFNGATSGINDVN
+894 YEFNGAISGINDVN
-908 AVNVKAYPNPVV
+908 AVNVKAYPNPAV

>member
-201 FSEHVYDWTN
+201 FSEHVYGWTN

-280 TRIITDELQEGRP
+280 TKIITDELQEGRP

-335 YMDPAGLGIGGGSG
+335 YMDPTGLGIGGGSG

-379 LFNDVQGGIFCKQ
+379 LFNDVQGGIFCEQ

-438 ERLENNNGELLEFQS
+438 ERIENNNGELLEFQS
-453 GRLYSVDLPMTLNTA
+453 GSLYSVDLPMTLNTA
-468 GIADGNY
+468 GIADGNN

-483 NGNVWRKFASTD
+483 NGDVWRKFASTG

-506 SLVSP
+506 YLSAP

-516 LTGIGSYNGNVYKGN
+516 MVGIGSYDTATYKG
-531 PFSVNITI
+531 FSFNADVTV
-539 HNGSSIP
+539 HNSSSIP
-546 ADGSILF
+546 VDGSIMF
-553 KVTDSETGDALSGSL
+553 TVTDSETGDALSGSL
-568 RAIVYDNCDFR
+568 RAIVYDNCDFKAR
-579 SNIAFSTTNDFF
+579 ISFPTTSDFF
-591 AIGKTYNISFTGFQT
+591 VIGKTYNISFTGFQT

-613 INNTIPLSFSIV
+613 INNAIPLSFSIV
-625 ENTEVQSSLTFF
+625 ENTEVQNSLTFF
-637 NIEGSPFGMTVSN
+637 NINGNPFGMTVSN
-650 ENFNKAD
+650 ENFSKTD
-657 DTMVSINCLG
+657 DTMVSINCIG
-667 NANEETY
+667 NANKETY
-674 QGYIAI
+674 MGYIGI
-680 ETLNLHTGSKW
+680 ETYNLHTGSKW
-691 HTSLGLTERYIA
+691 YSA
-703 IETLNLH
+703 IFKTVD
-710 TGSKWHT
+710 
-717 SLGLTENIP
+717 IP
-726 QGAYYPQINTPF
+726 QGAYYAQLNAPF
-738 KALPIATADDGVY
+738 KALPIATAAGDGVY
-751 RLSTVSQEIRNG
+751 RLSTVSREIRKE

-774 TSHIDFRVNGSDVT
+774 SSHIDFRVNGSDVT

-864 FIDPAKFHERTHYAA
+864 FIDPAKFHERSHYAA
-879 YPVIRKGESYILGVP
+879 YPVIRKGESYILGEP

-908 AVNVKAYPNPVV
+908 AVNVKAYPNPAV

-929 LRIDVYNAGGALVAD
+929 LRIDVYNAGGTLVAD

>member
-99 WLDGYAE
+99 WHINGYAE

-280 TRIITDELQEGRP
+280 TKIITDELQEGRP

-335 YMDPAGLGIGGGSG
+335 YMDPTGLGIGGGSG

-379 LFNDVQGGIFCKQ
+379 PYNDVKGGIFCEQ

-438 ERLENNNGELLEFQS
+438 ERIENNNGELLEFQS

-691 HTSLGLTERYIA
+691 HTSLGLTE
-703 IETLNLH
+703 
-710 TGSKWHT
+710 
-717 SLGLTENIP
+717 NIP

-738 KALPIATADDGVY
+738 KALPIATAGDGVY

-763 YLFPDWLYTTN
+763 YQFPDWLYTTN

-864 FIDPAKFHERTHYAA
+864 FIDPAKFHERTHYIA
-879 YPVIRKGESYILGVP
+879 YPVIFKGESYISGEP

-908 AVNVKAYPNPVV
+908 AINVKAYPNPVV
-920 DVLHVNVEA
+920 NVLHVNVEA

>member
-219 EYSNVQA
+219 EYSSEQA

-250 SIYSYTPAFKN
+250 SIYSYYPAFKN

-280 TRIITDELQEGRP
+280 TKIITDELQEGRP

-335 YMDPAGLGIGGGSG
+335 YMDPTGLGIGGGSG

-379 LFNDVQGGIFCKQ
+379 PYDDVKGGIFCEQ

-438 ERLENNNGELLEFQS
+438 ERIENNNGELLEFQS
-453 GRLYSVDLPMTLNTA
+453 GSLYSVDLPMTLNTA

-506 SLVSP
+506 YLSAP

-516 LTGIGSYNGNVYKGN
+516 MVGIGSYDTATYKG
-531 PFSVNITI
+531 FSFNADVTV
-539 HNGSSIP
+539 HNSSSIP

-625 ENTEVQSSLTFF
+625 ENAEVQSSLTFF

-674 QGYIAI
+674 QG
-680 ETLNLHTGSKW
+680 
-691 HTSLGLTERYIA
+691 YIA

-840 GIGLAQVDGIILKAY
+840 GIGLAQVDGITLKAY

-864 FIDPAKFHERTHYAA
+864 FIDPAKFHEGTHYAA
-879 YPVIRKGESYILGVP
+879 YPVIRKGESYISGEP

-908 AVNVKAYPNPVV
+908 AVNVKAYPNPAV

-929 LRIDVYNAGGALVAD
+929 LRIDVYNARGALVAD

>member
-219 EYSNVQA
+219 EYSSEQA

-250 SIYSYTPAFKN
+250 SIYSYYPAFKN
-261 YFRYSSR
+261 YFRYTSR

-280 TRIITDELQEGRP
+280 TKIITDELQEGRP

-335 YMDPAGLGIGGGSG
+335 YMDPTGLGIGGGSG

-379 LFNDVQGGIFCKQ
+379 PYDDVKGGIFCEQ
-392 EMPANKGDDVTI
+392 EMPANKGDVVTI

-438 ERLENNNGELLEFQS
+438 ERIENNNGELLEFQS
-453 GRLYSVDLPMTLNTA
+453 GSLYSVDLPMTLNTA

-483 NGNVWRKFASTD
+483 DGDVWRKFASTD

-506 SLVSP
+506 YLSAP

-516 LTGIGSYNGNVYKGN
+516 MVRIGSYDTATYKG
-531 PFSVNITI
+531 FSFNADVTV
-539 HNGSSIP
+539 HNSSSIP
-546 ADGSILF
+546 VDGSIMF
-553 KVTDSETGDALSGSL
+553 TVTDSETGDALSGSL
-568 RAIVYDNCDFR
+568 RAIVYDNCDFKAR
-579 SNIAFSTTNDFF
+579 ISFPTTYDFF
-591 AIGKTYNISFTGFQT
+591 VIGKTYNISFTGFQT

-613 INNTIPLSFSIV
+613 INNAIPLSFSIV
-625 ENTEVQSSLTFF
+625 ENAEVQNSLTFF
-637 NIEGSPFGMTVSN
+637 NINGNPFGMTVSN
-650 ENFNKAD
+650 ENFSKTD
-657 DTMVSINCLG
+657 DTMVCINCIG
-667 NANEETY
+667 NANKETY
-674 QGYIAI
+674 MGYIGI
-680 ETLNLHTGSKW
+680 ETYNLHTGSKW
-691 HTSLGLTERYIA
+691 YSA
-703 IETLNLH
+703 IFKTVD
-710 TGSKWHT
+710 
-717 SLGLTENIP
+717 IP
-726 QGAYYPQINTPF
+726 QGAYYAQLNAPF
-738 KALPIATADDGVY
+738 KALPIATAAGDGVY
-751 RLSTVSQEIRNG
+751 RLSTVSREIRKE

-774 TSHIDFRVNGSDVT
+774 SSHIDFRVNGSDVT

-864 FIDPAKFHERTHYAA
+864 FIDPAKFHERSHYAA
-879 YPVIRKGESYILGVP
+879 YPVIRKGESYILGEP
-894 YEFNGATSGINDVN
+894 YEFNGAISGINDVN
-908 AVNVKAYPNPVV
+908 AVNVKAYPNPAV

>member
-1 MKRTTTILIAICVS
+1 
-15 ALFANGKQISQNAAL
+15 
-30 SAARKYSRT
+30 
-39 GQVAP
+39 
-44 AKNLRSDKTN
+44 
-54 NAPYYAFNLEQGYV
+54 
-68 IVSGDDE
+68 
-75 MTELVGYAENG
+75 
-86 FFDAENVPPQMQL
+86 MQL

-129 VVEPLVTT
+129 VVEPLVST

-193 SFGTISSN
+193 SFGTISSD

-453 GRLYSVDLPMTLNTA
+453 GSLYSVDLPMTLNTA

-691 HTSLGLTERYIA
+691 HTSLGLTE
-703 IETLNLH
+703 
-710 TGSKWHT
+710 
-717 SLGLTENIP
+717 NIP

-751 RLSTVSQEIRNG
+751 RLSTVSREIRKE

-840 GIGLAQVDGIILKAY
+840 GIGLAQVDGITLKAY

-864 FIDPAKFHERTHYAA
+864 FIDTAKFHEGTHYIA
-879 YPVIRKGESYILGVP
+879 YPVIFKGESYISGEP

-908 AVNVKAYPNPVV
+908 AVNVKVYPNPVV
-920 DVLHVNVEA
+920 NVLHVNVEA

>member
-1 MKRTTTILIAICVS
+1 
-15 ALFANGKQISQNAAL
+15 
-30 SAARKYSRT
+30 
-39 GQVAP
+39 
-44 AKNLRSDKTN
+44 
-54 NAPYYAFNLEQGYV
+54 
-68 IVSGDDE
+68 
-75 MTELVGYAENG
+75 
-86 FFDAENVPPQMQL
+86 
-99 WLDGYAE
+99 
-106 YVAAVQSGKAKAR
+106 
-119 KILLSDSPSV
+119 
-129 VVEPLVTT
+129 
-137 KWNQDAPF
+137 
-145 NNFAPEYTDDNNNTQ
+145 
-160 RCATGCAATAMAQI
+160 
-174 MKFHNWPEQ
+174 
-183 GVGHYSYEHQ
+183 
-193 SFGTISSN
+193 
-201 FSEHVYDWTN
+201 
-211 MIDRYNNG
+211 
-219 EYSNVQA
+219 
-226 DAVALLMKDCGVSLN
+226 
-241 MNYGPVSGA
+241 
-250 SIYSYTPAFKN
+250 
-261 YFRYSSR
+261 
-268 TVNRSGCETAEF
+268 
-280 TRIITDELQEGRP
+280 
-293 IIYCGTGEDGG
+293 
-304 HAFVVD
+304 
-310 GYDTNYFLHVNWG
+310 
-323 WGGYSD
+323 
-329 GYFDMN
+329 
-335 YMDPAGLGIGGGSG
+335 
-349 AFKWNQGIVLARP
+349 
-362 LKDGVEPY
+362 
-370 EFIQQLCFV
+370 
-379 LFNDVQGGIFCKQ
+379 
-392 EMPANKGDDVTI
+392 
-404 LLRNT
+404 
-409 ANLSGESFFGSLN
+409 
-422 VGVFDDSGALV
+422 
-433 TMGNE
+433 
-438 ERLENNNGELLEFQS
+438 
-453 GRLYSVDLPMTLNTA
+453 MTLNTA

-613 INNTIPLSFSIV
+613 INNAIPLSFSIV
-625 ENTEVQSSLTFF
+625 ENAEVQSSLTFF
-637 NIEGSPFGMTVSN
+637 NINGNPFGMTVSN
-650 ENFNKAD
+650 ENFSKAD

-674 QGYIAI
+674 QG
-680 ETLNLHTGSKW
+680 
-691 HTSLGLTERYIA
+691 YIA

-774 TSHIDFRVNGSDVT
+774 SSHIDFRVNGSDVT

-864 FIDPAKFHERTHYAA
+864 FIDPTKFHERTHYIA
-879 YPVIRKGESYILGVP
+879 YPVIFKGESYILGVP

>member
-1 MKRTTTILIAICVS
+1 M
-15 ALFANGKQISQNAAL
+15 
-30 SAARKYSRT
+30 
-39 GQVAP
+39 
-44 AKNLRSDKTN
+44 
-54 NAPYYAFNLEQGYV
+54 
-68 IVSGDDE
+68 
-75 MTELVGYAENG
+75 
-86 FFDAENVPPQMQL
+86 
-99 WLDGYAE
+99 LDGYAE

-193 SFGTISSN
+193 SFGTISSD

-379 LFNDVQGGIFCKQ
+379 LFNDVQGGIFCEQ

-468 GIADGNY
+468 GIADGDY

-680 ETLNLHTGSKW
+680 ETLNLQ
-691 HTSLGLTERYIA
+691 
-703 IETLNLH
+703 

-751 RLSTVSQEIRNG
+751 RLSTVSREIRNG

-840 GIGLAQVDGIILKAY
+840 GIGLAQVDGITLKAY

-864 FIDPAKFHERTHYAA
+864 FIDTAKFHEGTHYIA
-879 YPVIRKGESYILGVP
+879 YPVIFKGESYISGEP

-908 AVNVKAYPNPVV
+908 AVNVKVYPNPVV
-920 DVLHVNVEA
+920 NVLHVNVEA

>member
-219 EYSNVQA
+219 EYSSEQA

-250 SIYSYTPAFKN
+250 SIYSYYPAFKN

-280 TRIITDELQEGRP
+280 TKIITDELQEGRP

-335 YMDPAGLGIGGGSG
+335 YMDPTGLGIGGGSG

-379 LFNDVQGGIFCKQ
+379 PYDDVKGGIFCEQ
-392 EMPANKGDDVTI
+392 EMPANKGDVVTI

-433 TMGNE
+433 TMGKE
-438 ERLENNNGELLEFQS
+438 ERIENNNGELLEFQS
-453 GRLYSVDLPMTLNTA
+453 GSLYSVDLPMTLNTA

-483 NGNVWRKFASTD
+483 NGDVWRKFASTD

-506 SLVSP
+506 YLSAP

-516 LTGIGSYNGNVYKGN
+516 MVGIGSYDTATYKG
-531 PFSVNITI
+531 FSFNADVTV
-539 HNGSSIP
+539 HNSSSIP
-546 ADGSILF
+546 VDGSIMF
-553 KVTDSETGDALSGSL
+553 TVTDSETGDALSGSL
-568 RAIVYDNCDFR
+568 RAIVYDNCDFKAR
-579 SNIAFSTTNDFF
+579 ISFPTTYDFF
-591 AIGKTYNISFTGFQT
+591 VIGKTYNISFTGFQT

-613 INNTIPLSFSIV
+613 INNAIPLSFSIV
-625 ENTEVQSSLTFF
+625 ENAEVQNSLTFF
-637 NIEGSPFGMTVSN
+637 NINGNPFGMTVSN
-650 ENFNKAD
+650 ENFSKTD
-657 DTMVSINCLG
+657 DTMVSINCIG
-667 NANEETY
+667 NANKETY
-674 QGYIAI
+674 IGYIGI
-680 ETLNLHTGSKW
+680 ETYNLHTGSKW
-691 HTSLGLTERYIA
+691 YSA
-703 IETLNLH
+703 IFKTVD
-710 TGSKWHT
+710 
-717 SLGLTENIP
+717 IP
-726 QGAYYPQINTPF
+726 QGAYYAQLNAPF
-738 KALPIATADDGVY
+738 KALPIATAAGDGVY
-751 RLSTVSQEIRNG
+751 RLSTVSREIRKE

-774 TSHIDFRVNGSDVT
+774 SSHIDFRVNGSDVT

-826 TISAGMYFVDQDNN
+826 TISTGMYFVDQDNN

-864 FIDPAKFHERTHYAA
+864 FIDPAKFHERSHYAA
-879 YPVIRKGESYILGVP
+879 YPVIRKGESYILGEP
-894 YEFNGATSGINDVN
+894 YEFNGAISGINDVN
-908 AVNVKAYPNPVV
+908 AVNVKAYPNPAV

>member
-119 KILLSDSPSV
+119 NILLSDSPSV

-280 TRIITDELQEGRP
+280 TKIITDELQEGRP

-335 YMDPAGLGIGGGSG
+335 YMDPTGLGIGGGSG

-379 LFNDVQGGIFCKQ
+379 LFNDVQGGIFCEQ

-438 ERLENNNGELLEFQS
+438 ERIENNNGELLEFQS
-453 GRLYSVDLPMTLNTA
+453 GSLYSVDLPMTLNTA

-625 ENTEVQSSLTFF
+625 ENTEVQNSLTFF
-637 NIEGSPFGMTVSN
+637 NINGNPFGMTVSN
-650 ENFNKAD
+650 ENFSKAD

-674 QGYIAI
+674 QG
-680 ETLNLHTGSKW
+680 
-691 HTSLGLTERYIA
+691 YIA

-774 TSHIDFRVNGSDVT
+774 SSHIDFRVNGSDVT

-864 FIDPAKFHERTHYAA
+864 FIAPAKFHERTHYAA
-879 YPVIRKGESYILGVP
+879 YPVIRKGESYFLGEP

-908 AVNVKAYPNPVV
+908 AINVKVYPNPVV

-944 ASNADSVNVAHLP
+944 TSNADSVNVAHLP

>member
-1 MKRTTTILIAICVS
+1 
-15 ALFANGKQISQNAAL
+15 
-30 SAARKYSRT
+30 
-39 GQVAP
+39 
-44 AKNLRSDKTN
+44 
-54 NAPYYAFNLEQGYV
+54 
-68 IVSGDDE
+68 

-280 TRIITDELQEGRP
+280 TKIITDELQEGRP

-379 LFNDVQGGIFCKQ
+379 LFNDVQGGIFCEQ

-438 ERLENNNGELLEFQS
+438 ERIENNNGELLEFQS
-453 GRLYSVDLPMTLNTA
+453 GSLYSVDLPMTLNTA

-625 ENTEVQSSLTFF
+625 ENTEVQNSLTFF
-637 NIEGSPFGMTVSN
+637 NINGNPFGMTVSN

-657 DTMVSINCLG
+657 DTMVNINCLG

-674 QGYIAI
+674 QG
-680 ETLNLHTGSKW
+680 
-691 HTSLGLTERYIA
+691 YIA

-864 FIDPAKFHERTHYAA
+864 FIDPAKFHEGTHYAA

-908 AVNVKAYPNPVV
+908 AINVKVYPNPVV

-929 LRIDVYNAGGALVAD
+929 LRIDVYNAGGTLVAD

>member
-219 EYSNVQA
+219 EYSSEQA

-250 SIYSYTPAFKN
+250 SIYSYYPAFKN

-280 TRIITDELQEGRP
+280 TKIITDELQEGRP

-335 YMDPAGLGIGGGSG
+335 YMDPTGLGIGGGSG

-379 LFNDVQGGIFCKQ
+379 PYDDVKGGIFCEQ
-392 EMPANKGDDVTI
+392 EMPANKGDVVTI

-438 ERLENNNGELLEFQS
+438 ERIENNNGELLEFQS
-453 GRLYSVDLPMTLNTA
+453 GSLYSVDLPMTLNTA

-483 NGNVWRKFASTD
+483 DGDVWRKFASTD

-506 SLVSP
+506 YLSAP

-516 LTGIGSYNGNVYKGN
+516 MVGIGSYDTATYKG
-531 PFSVNITI
+531 FSFNADVTV
-539 HNGSSIP
+539 HNSSSIP
-546 ADGSILF
+546 VDGSIMF
-553 KVTDSETGDALSGSL
+553 TVTDSETGDALSGSL
-568 RAIVYDNCDFR
+568 RAIVYDNCDFKAR
-579 SNIAFSTTNDFF
+579 ISFPTTYDFF
-591 AIGKTYNISFTGFQT
+591 VIGKTYNISFTGFQT

-613 INNTIPLSFSIV
+613 INNAIPLSFSIV
-625 ENTEVQSSLTFF
+625 KNAEVQNSLTFF
-637 NIEGSPFGMTVSN
+637 NINGNPFGMTVSN
-650 ENFNKAD
+650 ENFSKTD
-657 DTMVSINCLG
+657 DTMVCINGIG
-667 NANEETY
+667 NANKETY
-674 QGYIAI
+674 MGYIGI
-680 ETLNLHTGSKW
+680 ETYNLHTGSKW
-691 HTSLGLTERYIA
+691 YSA
-703 IETLNLH
+703 IFKTVD
-710 TGSKWHT
+710 
-717 SLGLTENIP
+717 IP
-726 QGAYYPQINTPF
+726 QGAYYAQLNAPF
-738 KALPIATADDGVY
+738 KALPIATAAGDGVY
-751 RLSTVSQEIRNG
+751 RLSTVSREIRKE

-774 TSHIDFRVNGSDVT
+774 SSHIDFRVNGSDVT

-864 FIDPAKFHERTHYAA
+864 FIDPAKFHERSHYAA
-879 YPVIRKGESYILGVP
+879 YPVIRKGESYILGEP
-894 YEFNGATSGINDVN
+894 YEFNGAISGINDVN

-929 LRIDVYNAGGALVAD
+929 LRIDVYNAGGTLVAD

>member
-280 TRIITDELQEGRP
+280 TKIITDELQEGRP

-650 ENFNKAD
+650 ENFSKAD

-680 ETLNLHTGSKW
+680 ETLNLHSGSKW
-691 HTSLGLTERYIA
+691 HS
-703 IETLNLH
+703 
-710 TGSKWHT
+710 

-738 KALPIATADDGVY
+738 KALPIATAAGDGVY
-751 RLSTVSQEIRNG
+751 RLSTVSREIRKE

-774 TSHIDFRVNGSDVT
+774 SSHIDFRVNGSDVT

-864 FIDPAKFHERTHYAA
+864 FIDPAKFHERSHYAA
-879 YPVIRKGESYILGVP
+879 YPVIRKGESYILGEP
-894 YEFNGATSGINDVN
+894 YEFNGAISGINDVN
-908 AVNVKAYPNPVV
+908 AVNVKAYPNPAV

>member
-1 MKRTTTILIAICVS
+1 M
-15 ALFANGKQISQNAAL
+15 
-30 SAARKYSRT
+30 
-39 GQVAP
+39 
-44 AKNLRSDKTN
+44 
-54 NAPYYAFNLEQGYV
+54 
-68 IVSGDDE
+68 
-75 MTELVGYAENG
+75 
-86 FFDAENVPPQMQL
+86 
-99 WLDGYAE
+99 
-106 YVAAVQSGKAKAR
+106 
-119 KILLSDSPSV
+119 
-129 VVEPLVTT
+129 VEPLVST

-193 SFGTISSN
+193 SFGTISSD
-201 FSEHVYDWTN
+201 FSKHVYDWTN

-613 INNTIPLSFSIV
+613 INNAIPLSFSIV
-625 ENTEVQSSLTFF
+625 ENAEVQNSLTFF
-637 NIEGSPFGMTVSN
+637 NINGNPFGMTVSN
-650 ENFNKAD
+650 ENFSKAD

-691 HTSLGLTERYIA
+691 HS
-703 IETLNLH
+703 
-710 TGSKWHT
+710 

-738 KALPIATADDGVY
+738 KALPIATAGDGVY

-763 YLFPDWLYTTN
+763 YQFPDWLYTTN

-840 GIGLAQVDGIILKAY
+840 GIGLAQVDGITLKAY

-864 FIDPAKFHERTHYAA
+864 FIDPAKFHERSHYAA
-879 YPVIRKGESYILGVP
+879 YPVIRKGESYISGEP

-908 AVNVKAYPNPVV
+908 AVNVKVYPNPVV
-920 DVLHVNVEA
+920 NVLHVNVEA

>member
-219 EYSNVQA
+219 EYSNMQA

-250 SIYSYTPAFKN
+250 SIYSYYPAFKN

-280 TRIITDELQEGRP
+280 TKIITDELQEGRP
-293 IIYCGTGEDGG
+293 LIYCGTGEDGG

-335 YMDPAGLGIGGGSG
+335 YMDPTGLGIGGGSG

-379 LFNDVQGGIFCKQ
+379 PYDDVKGGIFCEQ
-392 EMPANKGDDVTI
+392 EMPANKGDVVTI

-438 ERLENNNGELLEFQS
+438 ERIENNNGELLEFQS
-453 GRLYSVDLPMTLNTA
+453 GSLYSVDLPMTLNTA

-483 NGNVWRKFASTD
+483 DGDVWRKFASTD

-506 SLVSP
+506 YLSAP

-516 LTGIGSYNGNVYKGN
+516 MVGIGSYDTATYKG
-531 PFSVNITI
+531 FSFNADVTV
-539 HNGSSIP
+539 HNSSSIP
-546 ADGSILF
+546 VDGSIMF
-553 KVTDSETGDALSGSL
+553 TVTDSETGDALSGSL
-568 RAIVYDNCDFR
+568 RAIVYDNCDFKAR
-579 SNIAFSTTNDFF
+579 ISFPTTYDFF
-591 AIGKTYNISFTGFQT
+591 VIGKTYNISFTGFQT

-613 INNTIPLSFSIV
+613 INNAIPLSFSIV
-625 ENTEVQSSLTFF
+625 ENAEVQNSLTFF
-637 NIEGSPFGMTVSN
+637 NINGNPFGMTVSN
-650 ENFNKAD
+650 ENFSKTD
-657 DTMVSINCLG
+657 DTMVSINGIG
-667 NANEETY
+667 NANKETY
-674 QGYIAI
+674 MGYIGI
-680 ETLNLHTGSKW
+680 ETYNLHTGSKW
-691 HTSLGLTERYIA
+691 YSA
-703 IETLNLH
+703 IFKTVD
-710 TGSKWHT
+710 
-717 SLGLTENIP
+717 IP
-726 QGAYYPQINTPF
+726 QGAYYAQLNVPF
-738 KALPIATADDGVY
+738 KALPIATAAGDGVY
-751 RLSTVSQEIRNG
+751 RLSTVSREIRKE

-774 TSHIDFRVNGSDVT
+774 SSHIDFRVNGSDVT

-840 GIGLAQVDGIILKAY
+840 GIGLAQVDGITLKAY

-864 FIDPAKFHERTHYAA
+864 FIDPAKFHERSHYAA

-894 YEFNGATSGINDVN
+894 YEFNGAISGINDVN
-908 AVNVKAYPNPVV
+908 AVNVKAYPNPAV

>member
-1 MKRTTTILIAICVS
+1 
-15 ALFANGKQISQNAAL
+15 
-30 SAARKYSRT
+30 
-39 GQVAP
+39 
-44 AKNLRSDKTN
+44 
-54 NAPYYAFNLEQGYV
+54 
-68 IVSGDDE
+68 
-75 MTELVGYAENG
+75 
-86 FFDAENVPPQMQL
+86 MQL

-193 SFGTISSN
+193 SFGTISSD

-539 HNGSSIP
+539 HNGSSIS

-625 ENTEVQSSLTFF
+625 ENTEEQSSLTFF

-674 QGYIAI
+674 QG
-680 ETLNLHTGSKW
+680 
-691 HTSLGLTERYIA
+691 YIA

-814 NLDLEN
+814 NLNLEN

-840 GIGLAQVDGIILKAY
+840 GIGLAQVDGITLKAD

-864 FIDPAKFHERTHYAA
+864 FIDTAKFHEGTHYIA
-879 YPVIRKGESYILGVP
+879 YPVIFKGESYISGEP

-908 AVNVKAYPNPVV
+908 AVNVKVYPNPVV
-920 DVLHVNVEA
+920 NVLHVNVEA